1 MLVASPSSNFCC
13 LSKERTCSQGASSGS
28 DYRPPIVND
37 VSKTLHQ
44 IAPLVDGR
52 WDKFVE
58 RHPRASVFH
67 TTAWLEALRRT
78 YGYDIIGY
86 TTSPSGV
93 ELQNGIVFC
102 RIESWLTGRRLVS
115 LPFSD
120 HCEVFSENVDPAA
133 FSALLEEQLRTEK
146 WRYIEIRP
154 LHLLETTTTLQQT
167 SHDYCFHQLDL
178 SPDLDTLFHNF
189 HKDSTQ
195 RKIRRAEREH
205 LTYQDGHSQALFE
218 IFYRLFVLTRHR
230 HQIPPQPAR
239 WFRNLIDCFGESLK
253 IRVAFK
259 GHEPVAS
266 ILTLRYKDTLVYK
279 YGCSASQFNNLGGTH
294 LLFWKAIQE
303 AKEQGLR
310 TLDMGRS
317 DTNNTGLITFKDR
330 WGANR
335 SVLTYLRYTADM
347 GHSSRKYPEA
357 GSDWKLRCA
366 KQVFAHTPTSLLPA
380 IGNLLYKHMG

>member
-1 MLVASPSSNFCC
+1 MFDTPVHSSAS
-13 LSKERTCSQGASSGS
+13 LASSDIFS
-28 DYRPPIVND
+28 
-37 VSKTLHQ
+37 TCLHR
-44 IAPLVDGR
+44 IDPLQDKR
-52 WDKFVE
+52 WNEFLG
-58 RHPRASVFH
+58 RHPGSSVFH
-67 TTAWLEALRRT
+67 TAAWLEALQRT
-78 YGYDIIGY
+78 YRYQPIVY
-86 TTSPSGV
+86 TTSSPDV
-93 ELQNGIVFC
+93 DLQNGLVFC
-102 RIESWLTGRRLVS
+102 RVESWLTGRRLVS

-120 HCEVFSENVDPAA
+120 HCEPLWENVDPAV

-259 GHEPVAS
+259 GRQPVAS
-266 ILTLRYKDTLVYK
+266 ILTLRHKDTLVYK
-279 YGCSASQFNNLGGTH
+279 YGCSDSQFNNLGGTH

-317 DTNNTGLITFKDR
+317 DRNNTGLITFKDR

-335 SVLTYLRYTADM
+335 SALTYLRYTANR
-347 GHSSRKYPEA
+347 GPSSPKYSEV